1 MRLQELYTYCREV
14 IEKYPELTDEV
25 MQHFALAEM
34 ECEDDAS
41 SEEHEVELSLADI
54 DVLIADYEL
63 GKWCAL
69 SAIPLKGQTK
79 AFLIQN

>member
-14 IEKYPELTDEV
+14 IEKYPELADEV

-41 SEEHEVELSLADI
+41 SEEHEVELSLTDI
-54 DVLIADYEL
+54 EDLVAEY
-63 GKWCAL
+63 KSNTTA
-69 SAIPLKGQTK
+69 KR
-79 AFLIQN
+79 

>member
-14 IEKYPELTDEV
+14 MEKYPELADEV

-41 SEEHEVELSLADI
+41 SEEHECELSYTDI
-54 DVLIADYEL
+54 EDLVAEY
-63 GKWCAL
+63 KSNTTA
-69 SAIPLKGQTK
+69 KR
-79 AFLIQN
+79 